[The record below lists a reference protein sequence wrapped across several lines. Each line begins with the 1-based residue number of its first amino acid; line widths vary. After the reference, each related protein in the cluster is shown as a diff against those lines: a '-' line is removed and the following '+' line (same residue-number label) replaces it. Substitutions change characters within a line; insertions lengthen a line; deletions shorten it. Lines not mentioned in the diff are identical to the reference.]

1 MRNSSFEMNENEDN
15 TIVWCGIFAER
26 AIVLLFFDEDDHGY
40 TASINDERYRNT
52 DRAALVSWNTARVA
66 IKSLLKSMFPDRL
79 ISKNDDS
86 NWPPSPPD
94 LTLRTLAALISHL
107 A

>member
-26 AIVLLFFDEDDHGY
+26 AIVLFFFDEDDHGY

-79 ISKNDDS
+79 ISKNDDF